1 MPESTLVVI
10 DFETYWDSK
19 TYTLSKMGPIEYVR
33 NEKFTPQLC
42 AFTLS
47 NGSCCVDCSVVE
59 HERLRTTFENLDTH
73 DVAWC
78 GHNMHGFDSLI
89 LSEFFDFHPQKIYD
103 TIAMMRWTGLSRVC
117 RESHAAL
124 TEFLGNGN
132 KAAGTVVSDHKQ
144 WPDDF
149 TPEERAFFIQYCK
162 DDAGQCYQNAQD
174 MLPYMTPD
182 ALRFMSITAR
192 MATEPSFVLDEDLL
206 LEYLSDLDNAAD
218 KARQELMSMFSFKT
232 NADMLAALRSADKF
246 ASMLRSLGI
255 EPPLKESAAKTKTK
269 REKLQLAANAGVPG
283 AAEELENMQPVM
295 TYAFSKTDVDFVLM
309 QDHPDPRVALLVR
322 TRLQL
327 NSSIDRS
334 RAETLLKFA
343 RMHKPLPIMLGAWLA
358 HTGRYSAG
366 ASADA
371 GTKTDKLQFQNLS
384 KRDPSKRKLRQA
396 IKVPKGKVVVACDSS
411 QIEARGLAFVSNE
424 VGLLTQFREGR
435 DPYSELAETIFG
447 VPWQDIKAGAK
458 AGDKTMKRY
467 RTVGKTAIL
476 SCLAGKVEVLTD
488 TGWKRIDTVSIND
501 KVWDGESWVNHEGLI
516 CNGWRN
522 TINVAGVEMTPD
534 HLLFDGFSWK
544 MASDLIKDP
553 LSMKSATAWA
563 HASYETVPTTQQPA
577 MCGTLQNVPSVVSS
591 IGISLLHWYSKLR
604 QIVASI
610 AVNAYQKK
618 LHDSSCA
625 SMKTLLLGQSLAN
638 LQSWAMSAKS
648 TLQTKVLGGAI
659 IIPWYNAPVVRNL
672 TGYYKP
678 TCVWDVLHVARNA
691 HVKKHVRRK
700 KKTIGTMLQLSP
712 ILIRD
717 GGCYTASM
725 LAFSDARRSAPQ
737 VVPGG
742 NITVA
747 EESEWSS
754 RTACLSLSILSH
766 CRDMMTR
773 LWNWTASIAT
783 ETTHRVIFALYP
795 VKKTCI
801 TEEALH
807 LCNHALTTSNGTS
820 LLSNGVSTPCNTN
833 YQKVYDL
840 KNCGPNN
847 RFLIRQ
853 GTTMLMAH
861 NCGYSVGH
869 TKYSNTLLRQ
879 GIHLHEDLDRHHE
892 LARYAHGIYRAA
904 HPNIVAFW
912 KTAENVLEAML
923 RGESGTFGG
932 PNNDIYTFGIMP
944 VGPRTDLCV
953 PSVRFP
959 SGYILRYPGLRAERN
974 DWGKWQFLY
983 DTYKGASKIPTH
995 IYGGSFTNN
1004 LVQGLSFVDVIMY
1017 QGCRMD
1023 EAGIKLACN
1032 IHDAWASVMPEEQG
1046 DYVKQQ
1052 MLHYMSMVPP
1062 ALNGLPVACEAKI
1075 GTTFEIV

>member
-149 TPEERAFFIQYCK
+149 TPEERMFFIQYCK
-162 DDAGQCYQNAQD
+162 DDAGQCYQNAQA

-206 LEYLSDLDNAAD
+206 LEYLSDLDAAAD
-218 KARQELMSMFSFKT
+218 KARQELMTMFSFQT

-246 ASMLRSLGI
+246 AGMLRSLGV

-269 REKLQLAANAGVPG
+269 REKLQLAADAGRPG

-309 QDHPDPRVALLVR
+309 QDHPDPRVAMLVR

-396 IKVPKGKVVVACDSS
+396 IKVPEGHVVVACDSS
-411 QIEARGLAFVSNE
+411 QIEARGLAFVANE

-458 AGDKTMKRY
+458 AGDKKMKMY
-467 RTVGKTAIL
+467 RNTGKTGIL
-476 SCLAGKVEVLTD
+476 SCFAGDTEVLTD
-488 TGWKRIDTVSIND
+488 TGWKPIVMVSEND
-501 KVWDGESWVNHEGLI
+501 KLWDGESWVRHNGLI
-516 CNGWRN
+516 CNGKKN
-522 TINVAGVEMTPD
+522 TIELAGVRVTPD
-534 HLLFDGFSWK
+534 HLIFDGFSWK
-544 MASDLIKDP
+544 TVAALQNEP
-553 LSMKSATAWA
+553 RYLKSA
-563 HASYETVPTTQQPA
+563 
-577 MCGTLQNVPSVVSS
+577 MFL
-591 IGISLLHWYSKLR
+591 
-604 QIVASI
+604 
-610 AVNAYQKK
+610 AVE
-618 LHDSSCA
+618 
-625 SMKTLLLGQSLAN
+625 QSLIALWNNESVSGVSCTNVNVAN
-638 LQSWAMSAKS
+638 AEH
-648 TLQTKVLGGAI
+648 
-659 IIPWYNAPVVRNL
+659 Y
-672 TGYYKP
+672 
-678 TCVWDVLHVARNA
+678 
-691 HVKKHVRRK
+691 
-700 KKTIGTMLQLSP
+700 IGTMDTLFPEENVQPLARIAAYVTEQICGALHENTLTLKSDSDSGISQSSVVNEDCSLAEQTRTVESICHLFNVTVVQNLSGHCKQ
-712 ILIRD
+712 ILEQAGLHD
-717 GGCYTASM
+717 VTCV
-725 LAFSDARRSAPQ
+725 RR
-737 VVPGG
+737 
-742 NITVA
+742 N
-747 EESEWSS
+747 S
-754 RTACLSLSILSH
+754 RTLQDMDQIMSAAQSLFLTPDCESVTSNESICADNGVKILRTPLTRAMEEEVLSFVSRMLGISYYTYPRLKAGMTLLSSSTVSTT
-766 CRDMMTR
+766 M
-773 LWNWTASIAT
+773 
-783 ETTHRVIFALYP
+783 ETT
-795 VKKTCI
+795 K
-801 TEEALH
+801 EETYAWLH
-807 LCNHALTTSNGTS
+807 G
-820 LLSNGVSTPCNTN
+820 LSNAVTDVLFHLYKQKTTN
-833 YQKVYDL
+833 SEKNCSNSELQMEEVYDIR
-840 KNCGPNN
+840 NAGPNH
-847 RFLIRQ
+847 RFVVRSKVGWLWC
-853 GTTMLMAH
+853 H
-861 NCGYSVGH
+861 NCGYGVGH

-974 DWGKWQFLY
+974 DRGKWQFLY

-995 IYGGSFTNN
+995 IYGGAFTNN

-1032 IHDAWASVMPEEQG
+1032 IHDAWASVVPEEQG
-1046 DYVKQQ
+1046 EYVKQQ
-1052 MLHYMSMVPP
+1052 MLHYMSIVPP
-1062 ALNGLPVACEAKI
+1062 ALNGLPVACEAEI

>member
-206 LEYLSDLDNAAD
+206 LEYLSDLDAAAD
-218 KARQELMSMFSFKT
+218 KARQELMAMFSFQT

-246 ASMLRSLGI
+246 ADMLRSLGV

-269 REKLQLAANAGVPG
+269 REKLQLAADAGRPG

-411 QIEARGLAFVSNE
+411 QIEARGLAFVANE

-458 AGDKTMKRY
+458 SGDKKMKMY
-467 RTVGKTAIL
+467 RNTGKTCVL
-476 SCLAGKVEVLTD
+476 SC
-488 TGWKRIDTVSIND
+488 
-501 KVWDGESWVNHEGLI
+501 
-516 CNGWRN
+516 
-522 TINVAGVEMTPD
+522 
-534 HLLFDGFSWK
+534 
-544 MASDLIKDP
+544 
-553 LSMKSATAWA
+553 
-563 HASYETVPTTQQPA
+563 
-577 MCGTLQNVPSVVSS
+577 
-591 IGISLLHWYSKLR
+591 
-604 QIVASI
+604 
-610 AVNAYQKK
+610 
-618 LHDSSCA
+618 
-625 SMKTLLLGQSLAN
+625 
-638 LQSWAMSAKS
+638 
-648 TLQTKVLGGAI
+648 
-659 IIPWYNAPVVRNL
+659 
-672 TGYYKP
+672 GY
-678 TCVWDVLHVARNA
+678 
-691 HVKKHVRRK
+691 
-700 KKTIGTMLQLSP
+700 G
-712 ILIRD
+712 
-717 GGCYTASM
+717 
-725 LAFSDARRSAPQ
+725 
-737 VVPGG
+737 
-742 NITVA
+742 
-747 EESEWSS
+747 
-754 RTACLSLSILSH
+754 
-766 CRDMMTR
+766 
-773 LWNWTASIAT
+773 
-783 ETTHRVIFALYP
+783 
-795 VKKTCI
+795 
-801 TEEALH
+801 
-807 LCNHALTTSNGTS
+807 
-820 LLSNGVSTPCNTN
+820 
-833 YQKVYDL
+833 
-840 KNCGPNN
+840 
-847 RFLIRQ
+847 
-853 GTTMLMAH
+853 
-861 NCGYSVGH
+861 VGH
-869 TKYSNTLLRQ
+869 HKYSNTLLRQ

-974 DWGKWQFLY
+974 DRGKWQFVY

-995 IYGGSFTNN
+995 IYGGAFTNN

-1032 IHDAWASVMPEEQG
+1032 IHDAWASVVPEEQG
-1046 DYVKQQ
+1046 EYVKQQ
-1052 MLHYMSMVPP
+1052 MLHYMSIVPL
-1062 ALNGLPVACEAKI
+1062 ALNGLPVACEAEI

>member
-33 NEKFTPQLC
+33 NENFVPQLC

-59 HERLRTTFENLDTH
+59 HERLQTTFENLDTH

-89 LSEFFDFHPQKIYD
+89 LSEFFDFHPRKIWD

-124 TEFLGNGN
+124 TEFLGNGH

-149 TPEERAFFIQYCK
+149 TPEERMFFIQYCK
-162 DDAGQCYQNAQD
+162 DDAGQCYQNAQA

-206 LEYLSDLDNAAD
+206 LEYLSDLDAAAD
-218 KARQELMSMFSFKT
+218 KARQELMAMFSFAS

-246 ASMLRSLGI
+246 ADMLRSLGV

-269 REKLQLAANAGVPG
+269 REKLRLAADAGIPG
-283 AAEELENMQPVM
+283 ATEELENMQPVM

-309 QDHPDPRVALLVR
+309 QDHPDQRVALLVR

-396 IKVPKGKVVVACDSS
+396 IKVPEGQVVVACDSA
-411 QIEARGLAFVSNE
+411 QIEARGLAFVANE

-458 AGDKTMKRY
+458 AGDKKMKMY
-467 RTVGKTAIL
+467 RNTGKTGIL
-476 SCLAGKVEVLTD
+476 SC
-488 TGWKRIDTVSIND
+488 
-501 KVWDGESWVNHEGLI
+501 
-516 CNGWRN
+516 
-522 TINVAGVEMTPD
+522 
-534 HLLFDGFSWK
+534 
-544 MASDLIKDP
+544 
-553 LSMKSATAWA
+553 
-563 HASYETVPTTQQPA
+563 
-577 MCGTLQNVPSVVSS
+577 
-591 IGISLLHWYSKLR
+591 
-604 QIVASI
+604 
-610 AVNAYQKK
+610 
-618 LHDSSCA
+618 
-625 SMKTLLLGQSLAN
+625 
-638 LQSWAMSAKS
+638 
-648 TLQTKVLGGAI
+648 
-659 IIPWYNAPVVRNL
+659 
-672 TGYYKP
+672 GY
-678 TCVWDVLHVARNA
+678 
-691 HVKKHVRRK
+691 
-700 KKTIGTMLQLSP
+700 G
-712 ILIRD
+712 
-717 GGCYTASM
+717 
-725 LAFSDARRSAPQ
+725 
-737 VVPGG
+737 
-742 NITVA
+742 
-747 EESEWSS
+747 
-754 RTACLSLSILSH
+754 
-766 CRDMMTR
+766 
-773 LWNWTASIAT
+773 
-783 ETTHRVIFALYP
+783 
-795 VKKTCI
+795 
-801 TEEALH
+801 
-807 LCNHALTTSNGTS
+807 
-820 LLSNGVSTPCNTN
+820 
-833 YQKVYDL
+833 
-840 KNCGPNN
+840 
-847 RFLIRQ
+847 
-853 GTTMLMAH
+853 
-861 NCGYSVGH
+861 VGH
-869 TKYSNTLLRQ
+869 YKYSNTLLRQ

-923 RGESGTFGG
+923 LGKSGTFGG

-974 DWGKWQFLY
+974 DRGRWQFVY

-995 IYGGSFTNN
+995 IYGGAFTNN

-1032 IHDAWASVMPEEQG
+1032 IHDAWASVVPEEQG
-1046 DYVKQQ
+1046 EHVKQQ

-1062 ALNGLPVACEAKI
+1062 ALNGLPVACEAEI

>member
-59 HERLRTTFENLDTH
+59 HERLRTTFENLDMH

-162 DDAGQCYQNAQD
+162 DDAAQCYQNAQA

-206 LEYLSDLDNAAD
+206 LEYLSDLDAAAD
-218 KARQELMSMFSFKT
+218 KARQELMAMFSFQT

-246 ASMLRSLGI
+246 ADMLRSLGV

-269 REKLQLAANAGVPG
+269 REKLQLAADAGRPG

-396 IKVPKGKVVVACDSS
+396 IKVPKGKVVVACDSA
-411 QIEARGLAFVSNE
+411 QIEARGLAFVANE

-458 AGDKTMKRY
+458 AGDKKMKMY
-467 RTVGKTAIL
+467 
-476 SCLAGKVEVLTD
+476 
-488 TGWKRIDTVSIND
+488 
-501 KVWDGESWVNHEGLI
+501 
-516 CNGWRN
+516 RN
-522 TINVAGVEMTPD
+522 TGKSCV
-534 HLLFDGFSWK
+534 
-544 MASDLIKDP
+544 
-553 LSMKSATAWA
+553 LS
-563 HASYETVPTTQQPA
+563 
-577 MCGTLQNVPSVVSS
+577 
-591 IGISLLHWYSKLR
+591 
-604 QIVASI
+604 
-610 AVNAYQKK
+610 
-618 LHDSSCA
+618 
-625 SMKTLLLGQSLAN
+625 
-638 LQSWAMSAKS
+638 
-648 TLQTKVLGGAI
+648 
-659 IIPWYNAPVVRNL
+659 
-672 TGYYKP
+672 
-678 TCVWDVLHVARNA
+678 
-691 HVKKHVRRK
+691 
-700 KKTIGTMLQLSP
+700 
-712 ILIRD
+712 
-717 GGCYTASM
+717 
-725 LAFSDARRSAPQ
+725 
-737 VVPGG
+737 
-742 NITVA
+742 
-747 EESEWSS
+747 
-754 RTACLSLSILSH
+754 
-766 CRDMMTR
+766 
-773 LWNWTASIAT
+773 
-783 ETTHRVIFALYP
+783 
-795 VKKTCI
+795 
-801 TEEALH
+801 
-807 LCNHALTTSNGTS
+807 
-820 LLSNGVSTPCNTN
+820 
-833 YQKVYDL
+833 
-840 KNCGPNN
+840 
-847 RFLIRQ
+847 
-853 GTTMLMAH
+853 
-861 NCGYSVGH
+861 CGYSVGH
-869 TKYSNTLLRQ
+869 HKYSNTLLRQ

-974 DWGKWQFLY
+974 DRGKWQFVY

-995 IYGGSFTNN
+995 IYGGAFTNN

-1032 IHDAWASVMPEEQG
+1032 IHDAWASVVPEEQG
-1046 DYVKQQ
+1046 EYVKQQ
-1052 MLHYMSMVPP
+1052 MLHYMSIVPP
-1062 ALNGLPVACEAKI
+1062 ALNGLPVACEAEI

>member
-33 NEKFTPQLC
+33 NENFAPQLC
-42 AFTLS
+42 AFAMS
-47 NGSCCVDCSVVE
+47 NGACCVDCFAVE
-59 HERLRTTFENLDTH
+59 HERLRTTFENLDMH

-89 LSEFFDFHPQKIYD
+89 LSEFFDFHPRKIWD

-124 TEFLGNGN
+124 TEFLGNGH

-149 TPEERAFFIQYCK
+149 TPEERMFFIQYCK
-162 DDAGQCYQNAQD
+162 DDAGQCYQNAQA

-206 LEYLSDLDNAAD
+206 LEYLSDLDAAAD
-218 KARQELMSMFSFKT
+218 KARQELMAMFSFQT

-246 ASMLRSLGI
+246 AGMLRSLGV

-269 REKLQLAANAGVPG
+269 REKLQLAADAGVPG

-447 VPWQDIKAGAK
+447 IPWQDIKAGAK
-458 AGDKTMKRY
+458 AGDKKMEMY
-467 RTVGKTAIL
+467 RNTGKTGIL
-476 SCLAGKVEVLTD
+476 SCGY
-488 TGWKRIDTVSIND
+488 
-501 KVWDGESWVNHEGLI
+501 
-516 CNGWRN
+516 
-522 TINVAGVEMTPD
+522 GV
-534 HLLFDGFSWK
+534 GS
-544 MASDLIKDP
+544 
-553 LSMKSATAWA
+553 
-563 HASYETVPTTQQPA
+563 
-577 MCGTLQNVPSVVSS
+577 
-591 IGISLLHWYSKLR
+591 
-604 QIVASI
+604 
-610 AVNAYQKK
+610 
-618 LHDSSCA
+618 
-625 SMKTLLLGQSLAN
+625 
-638 LQSWAMSAKS
+638 
-648 TLQTKVLGGAI
+648 
-659 IIPWYNAPVVRNL
+659 
-672 TGYYKP
+672 
-678 TCVWDVLHVARNA
+678 
-691 HVKKHVRRK
+691 
-700 KKTIGTMLQLSP
+700 
-712 ILIRD
+712 
-717 GGCYTASM
+717 
-725 LAFSDARRSAPQ
+725 
-737 VVPGG
+737 
-742 NITVA
+742 
-747 EESEWSS
+747 
-754 RTACLSLSILSH
+754 
-766 CRDMMTR
+766 
-773 LWNWTASIAT
+773 
-783 ETTHRVIFALYP
+783 
-795 VKKTCI
+795 
-801 TEEALH
+801 
-807 LCNHALTTSNGTS
+807 
-820 LLSNGVSTPCNTN
+820 
-833 YQKVYDL
+833 
-840 KNCGPNN
+840 
-847 RFLIRQ
+847 
-853 GTTMLMAH
+853 
-861 NCGYSVGH
+861 

-974 DWGKWQFLY
+974 DRGKWQFLY

-995 IYGGSFTNN
+995 IYGGAFTNN

-1032 IHDAWASVMPEEQG
+1032 IHDAWASVVPEEQG
-1046 DYVKQQ
+1046 EYVKQQ

-1062 ALNGLPVACEAKI
+1062 ALIGLPVACEAKI

>member
-206 LEYLSDLDNAAD
+206 LEYLSDLDAAAD
-218 KARQELMSMFSFKT
+218 KARQELMAMFSFQT

-246 ASMLRSLGI
+246 ADMLRSLGV

-269 REKLQLAANAGVPG
+269 REKLQLAADAGRPG

-411 QIEARGLAFVSNE
+411 QIEARGLAFVANE

-458 AGDKTMKRY
+458 SGDKKMKMY
-467 RTVGKTAIL
+467 RNTGKTCVL
-476 SCLAGKVEVLTD
+476 SC
-488 TGWKRIDTVSIND
+488 
-501 KVWDGESWVNHEGLI
+501 
-516 CNGWRN
+516 
-522 TINVAGVEMTPD
+522 
-534 HLLFDGFSWK
+534 
-544 MASDLIKDP
+544 
-553 LSMKSATAWA
+553 
-563 HASYETVPTTQQPA
+563 
-577 MCGTLQNVPSVVSS
+577 
-591 IGISLLHWYSKLR
+591 
-604 QIVASI
+604 
-610 AVNAYQKK
+610 
-618 LHDSSCA
+618 
-625 SMKTLLLGQSLAN
+625 
-638 LQSWAMSAKS
+638 
-648 TLQTKVLGGAI
+648 
-659 IIPWYNAPVVRNL
+659 
-672 TGYYKP
+672 GY
-678 TCVWDVLHVARNA
+678 
-691 HVKKHVRRK
+691 
-700 KKTIGTMLQLSP
+700 G
-712 ILIRD
+712 
-717 GGCYTASM
+717 
-725 LAFSDARRSAPQ
+725 
-737 VVPGG
+737 
-742 NITVA
+742 
-747 EESEWSS
+747 
-754 RTACLSLSILSH
+754 
-766 CRDMMTR
+766 
-773 LWNWTASIAT
+773 
-783 ETTHRVIFALYP
+783 
-795 VKKTCI
+795 
-801 TEEALH
+801 
-807 LCNHALTTSNGTS
+807 
-820 LLSNGVSTPCNTN
+820 
-833 YQKVYDL
+833 
-840 KNCGPNN
+840 
-847 RFLIRQ
+847 
-853 GTTMLMAH
+853 
-861 NCGYSVGH
+861 VGH
-869 TKYSNTLLRQ
+869 HKYSNTLLRQ

-974 DWGKWQFLY
+974 DRGKWQFVY

-995 IYGGSFTNN
+995 IYGGAFTNN

-1032 IHDAWASVMPEEQG
+1032 IHDAWASVVPEEQG
-1046 DYVKQQ
+1046 EYVKQQ
-1052 MLHYMSMVPP
+1052 MLHYMSIVPP
-1062 ALNGLPVACEAKI
+1062 ALNGLPVACEAEI

>member
-33 NEKFTPQLC
+33 NENFAPQLC
-42 AFTLS
+42 AFAMS
-47 NGSCCVDCSVVE
+47 NGPCCVDCSVVE

-89 LSEFFDFHPQKIYD
+89 LSEFFDFHPRKIWD

-124 TEFLGNGN
+124 TEFLGNGH

-162 DDAGQCYQNAQD
+162 DDAGQCYQNAQA

-218 KARQELMSMFSFKT
+218 KARQELMSMFSFQT

-246 ASMLRSLGI
+246 AVMLRSLGV

-269 REKLQLAANAGVPG
+269 REKLQLAADAGRPG

-396 IKVPKGKVVVACDSS
+396 IKVPEGHVVVACDSS
-411 QIEARGLAFVSNE
+411 QIEARGLAFVANE

-458 AGDKTMKRY
+458 AGDKRLKNY
-467 RTVGKTAIL
+467 RNVGKTGIL
-476 SCLAGKVEVLTD
+476 SCFAGDTEVLTD
-488 TGWKRIDTVSIND
+488 TGWKPIVMVSETD
-501 KVWDGESWVNHEGLI
+501 KLWDGESWVRHNGLI
-516 CNGWRN
+516 CNGKKN
-522 TINVAGVEMTPD
+522 TIELAGVRVTPD
-534 HLLFDGFSWK
+534 HLIFDGFSWK
-544 MASDLIKDP
+544 TVAALQNEP
-553 LSMKSATAWA
+553 RYLKSA
-563 HASYETVPTTQQPA
+563 
-577 MCGTLQNVPSVVSS
+577 MFL
-591 IGISLLHWYSKLR
+591 
-604 QIVASI
+604 
-610 AVNAYQKK
+610 AVE
-618 LHDSSCA
+618 
-625 SMKTLLLGQSLAN
+625 QSLIALWNNESVSGVSCTNVNVAN
-638 LQSWAMSAKS
+638 AEH
-648 TLQTKVLGGAI
+648 
-659 IIPWYNAPVVRNL
+659 Y
-672 TGYYKP
+672 
-678 TCVWDVLHVARNA
+678 
-691 HVKKHVRRK
+691 
-700 KKTIGTMLQLSP
+700 IGTMDTLFPEENVQPLARIAAYVTEQICGALHENTLTLKSDSDSGISQLSVVNEDCSLAEQTRTVESICHLFNATVVQNLSGHCKQ
-712 ILIRD
+712 ILEQA
-717 GGCYTASM
+717 GLHVVTCV
-725 LAFSDARRSAPQ
+725 RR
-737 VVPGG
+737 
-742 NITVA
+742 N
-747 EESEWSS
+747 S
-754 RTACLSLSILSH
+754 RTLQDMDQTMSAAQSLFLTPDCESVTSNESMYADNGVKILRTPLTRAMEEEVLSFVSRMLGISYYTYPRLKAGMTLLSSSTVSTT
-766 CRDMMTR
+766 M
-773 LWNWTASIAT
+773 
-783 ETTHRVIFALYP
+783 ETT
-795 VKKTCI
+795 K
-801 TEEALH
+801 EETYAWLH
-807 LCNHALTTSNGTS
+807 G
-820 LLSNGVSTPCNTN
+820 LSNAVTDVLFHLYKQKTTN
-833 YQKVYDL
+833 SEKNCSNSELQMEEVYDIR
-840 KNCGPNN
+840 NAGPNH
-847 RFLIRQ
+847 RFVVRSKVGWLWC
-853 GTTMLMAH
+853 H
-861 NCGYSVGH
+861 NCGYGVGH

-879 GIHLHEDLDRHHE
+879 GIRLHEDLDRHHE

-974 DWGKWQFLY
+974 DRGKWQFVY

-995 IYGGSFTNN
+995 IYGGAFTNN

-1032 IHDAWASVMPEEQG
+1032 IHDAWASVVPEEQG
-1046 DYVKQQ
+1046 EYVKQQ

-1062 ALNGLPVACEAKI
+1062 ALNGLPVACEAEI

>member
-162 DDAGQCYQNAQD
+162 DDAGQCYQNAQA
-174 MLPYMTPD
+174 MLSYMTPD

-246 ASMLRSLGI
+246 ADMLRSLGI

-269 REKLQLAANAGVPG
+269 REKLQLAADAGVPG

-411 QIEARGLAFVSNE
+411 QIEARGLAFVANE

-458 AGDKTMKRY
+458 SGDKQMKMY
-467 RTVGKTAIL
+467 RNTGKTGIL
-476 SCLAGKVEVLTD
+476 SC
-488 TGWKRIDTVSIND
+488 
-501 KVWDGESWVNHEGLI
+501 
-516 CNGWRN
+516 
-522 TINVAGVEMTPD
+522 
-534 HLLFDGFSWK
+534 
-544 MASDLIKDP
+544 
-553 LSMKSATAWA
+553 
-563 HASYETVPTTQQPA
+563 
-577 MCGTLQNVPSVVSS
+577 
-591 IGISLLHWYSKLR
+591 
-604 QIVASI
+604 
-610 AVNAYQKK
+610 
-618 LHDSSCA
+618 
-625 SMKTLLLGQSLAN
+625 
-638 LQSWAMSAKS
+638 
-648 TLQTKVLGGAI
+648 
-659 IIPWYNAPVVRNL
+659 
-672 TGYYKP
+672 GY
-678 TCVWDVLHVARNA
+678 
-691 HVKKHVRRK
+691 
-700 KKTIGTMLQLSP
+700 G
-712 ILIRD
+712 
-717 GGCYTASM
+717 
-725 LAFSDARRSAPQ
+725 
-737 VVPGG
+737 
-742 NITVA
+742 
-747 EESEWSS
+747 
-754 RTACLSLSILSH
+754 
-766 CRDMMTR
+766 
-773 LWNWTASIAT
+773 
-783 ETTHRVIFALYP
+783 
-795 VKKTCI
+795 
-801 TEEALH
+801 
-807 LCNHALTTSNGTS
+807 
-820 LLSNGVSTPCNTN
+820 
-833 YQKVYDL
+833 
-840 KNCGPNN
+840 
-847 RFLIRQ
+847 
-853 GTTMLMAH
+853 
-861 NCGYSVGH
+861 VGH
-869 TKYSNTLLRQ
+869 HKYSNTLLRQ

-974 DWGKWQFLY
+974 DRGKWQFLY

-995 IYGGSFTNN
+995 IYGGAFTNN

-1032 IHDAWASVMPEEQG
+1032 IHDAWASVVPEEQG
-1046 DYVKQQ
+1046 EYVKQQ

-1062 ALNGLPVACEAKI
+1062 ALNGLPVACEAEI

>member
-59 HERLRTTFENLDTH
+59 HERMRTTFENLDTH

-162 DDAGQCYQNAQD
+162 DDAGQCYQNAQA

-206 LEYLSDLDNAAD
+206 LEYLSDLDAAAD
-218 KARQELMSMFSFKT
+218 KARQELMAMFSFQT

-246 ASMLRSLGI
+246 ADMLRSLGV

-269 REKLQLAANAGVPG
+269 REKLQLAADAGRPG

-411 QIEARGLAFVSNE
+411 QIEARGLAFVANE

-458 AGDKTMKRY
+458 AGDKQMKMY
-467 RTVGKTAIL
+467 RNTGKTGIL
-476 SCLAGKVEVLTD
+476 SC
-488 TGWKRIDTVSIND
+488 
-501 KVWDGESWVNHEGLI
+501 
-516 CNGWRN
+516 
-522 TINVAGVEMTPD
+522 
-534 HLLFDGFSWK
+534 
-544 MASDLIKDP
+544 
-553 LSMKSATAWA
+553 
-563 HASYETVPTTQQPA
+563 
-577 MCGTLQNVPSVVSS
+577 
-591 IGISLLHWYSKLR
+591 
-604 QIVASI
+604 
-610 AVNAYQKK
+610 
-618 LHDSSCA
+618 
-625 SMKTLLLGQSLAN
+625 
-638 LQSWAMSAKS
+638 
-648 TLQTKVLGGAI
+648 
-659 IIPWYNAPVVRNL
+659 
-672 TGYYKP
+672 GY
-678 TCVWDVLHVARNA
+678 
-691 HVKKHVRRK
+691 
-700 KKTIGTMLQLSP
+700 G
-712 ILIRD
+712 
-717 GGCYTASM
+717 
-725 LAFSDARRSAPQ
+725 
-737 VVPGG
+737 
-742 NITVA
+742 
-747 EESEWSS
+747 
-754 RTACLSLSILSH
+754 
-766 CRDMMTR
+766 
-773 LWNWTASIAT
+773 
-783 ETTHRVIFALYP
+783 
-795 VKKTCI
+795 
-801 TEEALH
+801 
-807 LCNHALTTSNGTS
+807 
-820 LLSNGVSTPCNTN
+820 
-833 YQKVYDL
+833 
-840 KNCGPNN
+840 
-847 RFLIRQ
+847 
-853 GTTMLMAH
+853 
-861 NCGYSVGH
+861 VGH
-869 TKYSNTLLRQ
+869 HKYSNTLLRQ

-974 DWGKWQFLY
+974 DRGKWQFVY

-995 IYGGSFTNN
+995 IYGGAFTNN

-1032 IHDAWASVMPEEQG
+1032 IHDAWASVVPEEQG
-1046 DYVKQQ
+1046 EYVKQQ
-1052 MLHYMSMVPP
+1052 MLHYMSIVPP
-1062 ALNGLPVACEAKI
+1062 ALNGLPVACEAEI

>member
-162 DDAGQCYQNAQD
+162 DDAGQCYQNAQA

-206 LEYLSDLDNAAD
+206 LEYLSDLDAAAD
-218 KARQELMSMFSFKT
+218 KARQELMAMFSFQT

-246 ASMLRSLGI
+246 ADMLRSLGV

-269 REKLQLAANAGVPG
+269 REKLQLAADAGRPG

-458 AGDKTMKRY
+458 AGDKQMKMY
-467 RTVGKTAIL
+467 RNTGKTGIL
-476 SCLAGKVEVLTD
+476 SC
-488 TGWKRIDTVSIND
+488 
-501 KVWDGESWVNHEGLI
+501 
-516 CNGWRN
+516 
-522 TINVAGVEMTPD
+522 
-534 HLLFDGFSWK
+534 
-544 MASDLIKDP
+544 
-553 LSMKSATAWA
+553 
-563 HASYETVPTTQQPA
+563 
-577 MCGTLQNVPSVVSS
+577 
-591 IGISLLHWYSKLR
+591 
-604 QIVASI
+604 
-610 AVNAYQKK
+610 
-618 LHDSSCA
+618 
-625 SMKTLLLGQSLAN
+625 
-638 LQSWAMSAKS
+638 
-648 TLQTKVLGGAI
+648 
-659 IIPWYNAPVVRNL
+659 
-672 TGYYKP
+672 GY
-678 TCVWDVLHVARNA
+678 
-691 HVKKHVRRK
+691 
-700 KKTIGTMLQLSP
+700 G
-712 ILIRD
+712 
-717 GGCYTASM
+717 
-725 LAFSDARRSAPQ
+725 
-737 VVPGG
+737 
-742 NITVA
+742 
-747 EESEWSS
+747 
-754 RTACLSLSILSH
+754 
-766 CRDMMTR
+766 
-773 LWNWTASIAT
+773 
-783 ETTHRVIFALYP
+783 
-795 VKKTCI
+795 
-801 TEEALH
+801 
-807 LCNHALTTSNGTS
+807 
-820 LLSNGVSTPCNTN
+820 
-833 YQKVYDL
+833 
-840 KNCGPNN
+840 
-847 RFLIRQ
+847 
-853 GTTMLMAH
+853 
-861 NCGYSVGH
+861 VGH
-869 TKYSNTLLRQ
+869 HKYSNTLLRQ

-974 DWGKWQFLY
+974 DRGKWQFLY

-995 IYGGSFTNN
+995 IYGGAFTNN

-1032 IHDAWASVMPEEQG
+1032 IHDAWASVVPEEQG
-1046 DYVKQQ
+1046 EYVKQQ
-1052 MLHYMSMVPP
+1052 MLHYMSIVPP
-1062 ALNGLPVACEAKI
+1062 ALNGLPVACEAEI

>member
-33 NEKFTPQLC
+33 NENFAPQLC
-42 AFTLS
+42 AFAMS
-47 NGSCCVDCSVVE
+47 NGACCVDCFAVE

-89 LSEFFDFHPQKIYD
+89 LSEFFDFHPRKIWD

-124 TEFLGNGN
+124 TEFLGNGH

-149 TPEERAFFIQYCK
+149 TPEERMFFIQYCK
-162 DDAGQCYQNAQD
+162 DDAGQCYQNAQA

-206 LEYLSDLDNAAD
+206 LEYLSDLDAAAD
-218 KARQELMSMFSFKT
+218 KARQELMAMFSFQT

-246 ASMLRSLGI
+246 AVMLRSLGV

-269 REKLQLAANAGVPG
+269 REKLQLAANAGRPG

-396 IKVPKGKVVVACDSS
+396 IKVPEGHVVVACDSS
-411 QIEARGLAFVSNE
+411 QIEARGLAFVANE

-447 VPWQDIKAGAK
+447 IPWQDIKAGAK
-458 AGDKTMKRY
+458 AGDKKMEMY
-467 RTVGKTAIL
+467 RNTGKTGIL
-476 SCLAGKVEVLTD
+476 SCLAGTVEVLTD
-488 TGWKRIDTVSIND
+488 TGWKPIVMVSETD
-501 KVWDGESWVNHEGLI
+501 KLWDGESWVRHNGLI
-516 CNGWRN
+516 CNGKKN
-522 TINVAGVEMTPD
+522 TIELAGVRVTPD
-534 HLLFDGFSWK
+534 HLIFDGFSWK
-544 MASDLIKDP
+544 TVAALQNEP
-553 LSMKSATAWA
+553 RYLKSA
-563 HASYETVPTTQQPA
+563 
-577 MCGTLQNVPSVVSS
+577 MFL
-591 IGISLLHWYSKLR
+591 
-604 QIVASI
+604 
-610 AVNAYQKK
+610 AVE
-618 LHDSSCA
+618 
-625 SMKTLLLGQSLAN
+625 QSLIALWNNESVSGVSCTNVNVAN
-638 LQSWAMSAKS
+638 AEH
-648 TLQTKVLGGAI
+648 
-659 IIPWYNAPVVRNL
+659 Y
-672 TGYYKP
+672 
-678 TCVWDVLHVARNA
+678 
-691 HVKKHVRRK
+691 
-700 KKTIGTMLQLSP
+700 IGTMDTLFPEENVQPLARIAAYVTEQICGALHENTLTLKSDSDSGISQSSVVNEDCSLAEQTRTVESICHLFNATVVQNLSGHCKQ
-712 ILIRD
+712 ILEQA
-717 GGCYTASM
+717 GLHGVTCV
-725 LAFSDARRSAPQ
+725 RR
-737 VVPGG
+737 
-742 NITVA
+742 N
-747 EESEWSS
+747 S
-754 RTACLSLSILSH
+754 RTLQDMDQTMSAAQSLFLTPDCESVTSNESMYADNGVKILRTPLTRAMEEEVLSFVSRMLGISYYTYPRLKAGMTLLSSSTVSTT
-766 CRDMMTR
+766 M
-773 LWNWTASIAT
+773 
-783 ETTHRVIFALYP
+783 ETT
-795 VKKTCI
+795 K
-801 TEEALH
+801 EETYAWLH
-807 LCNHALTTSNGTS
+807 G
-820 LLSNGVSTPCNTN
+820 LSNAVTDVLFHLYKQKTTN
-833 YQKVYDL
+833 SEKNCSNSELQMEEVYDIR
-840 KNCGPNN
+840 NAGPNH
-847 RFLIRQ
+847 RFVVRSKVGWLWC
-853 GTTMLMAH
+853 H
-861 NCGYSVGH
+861 NCGYGVGH

-932 PNNDIYTFGIMP
+932 PNNNIYTFGIMP

-974 DWGKWQFLY
+974 DRGKWQFLY

-995 IYGGSFTNN
+995 IYGGAFTNN

-1032 IHDAWASVMPEEQG
+1032 IHDAWASVVPEEQG
-1046 DYVKQQ
+1046 EYVKQQ
-1052 MLHYMSMVPP
+1052 MLHYMSIVPP

>member
-1 MPESTLVVI
+1 MLESTLVVI

-33 NEKFTPQLC
+33 NENFAPQLC
-42 AFTLS
+42 AFAMS
-47 NGSCCVDCSVVE
+47 NGACCVDCSDVE
-59 HERLRTTFENLDTH
+59 HERLQTTFKNLDAH

-89 LSEFFDFHPQKIYD
+89 LSEFFDFHPRKIWD

-124 TEFLGNGN
+124 TEFLGNGH

-149 TPEERAFFIQYCK
+149 TPEERMFFIQYCK
-162 DDAGQCYQNAQD
+162 DDAEQCYRNAQA

-206 LEYLSDLDNAAD
+206 LEYLSDLDAAAD
-218 KARQELMSMFSFKT
+218 KARQELMSMFSFQT

-246 ASMLRSLGI
+246 AGMLRSLGI

-269 REKLQLAANAGVPG
+269 REKLQLAADAGRPG
-283 AAEELENMQPVM
+283 AVEELENMQPVM

-411 QIEARGLAFVSNE
+411 QIEARGLAFVANE

-447 VPWQDIKAGAK
+447 VPWQEIKAGAK
-458 AGDKTMKRY
+458 GGDKRLKNY
-467 RTVGKTAIL
+467 RNVGKTGIL
-476 SCLAGKVEVLTD
+476 SCFAGDTEVLTD
-488 TGWKRIDTVSIND
+488 TGWKPIVMVSETD
-501 KVWDGESWVNHEGLI
+501 KLWDGESWVRHNGLI
-516 CNGWRN
+516 CNGKKN
-522 TINVAGVEMTPD
+522 TIELAGVRVTPD
-534 HLLFDGFSWK
+534 HLIFDGFSWK
-544 MASDLIKDP
+544 TVAALQNEP
-553 LSMKSATAWA
+553 RYLKSA
-563 HASYETVPTTQQPA
+563 
-577 MCGTLQNVPSVVSS
+577 MFL
-591 IGISLLHWYSKLR
+591 
-604 QIVASI
+604 
-610 AVNAYQKK
+610 AVE
-618 LHDSSCA
+618 
-625 SMKTLLLGQSLAN
+625 QSLIALWNNESVSGVSCTNVNVAN
-638 LQSWAMSAKS
+638 AEH
-648 TLQTKVLGGAI
+648 
-659 IIPWYNAPVVRNL
+659 Y
-672 TGYYKP
+672 
-678 TCVWDVLHVARNA
+678 
-691 HVKKHVRRK
+691 
-700 KKTIGTMLQLSP
+700 IGTMDTLFPEENVQPLARIAAYVTEQICGALHENTLTLKSDSDSGISQSSVVNEDCSLAEQTRTVESICHLFNATVVQNLSGHCKQ
-712 ILIRD
+712 ILEQA
-717 GGCYTASM
+717 GLHGVTCV
-725 LAFSDARRSAPQ
+725 RR
-737 VVPGG
+737 
-742 NITVA
+742 N
-747 EESEWSS
+747 S
-754 RTACLSLSILSH
+754 RTLQDMDQTMSAAQSL
-766 CRDMMTR
+766 
-773 LWNWTASIAT
+773 
-783 ETTHRVIFALYP
+783 F
-795 VKKTCI
+795 
-801 TEEALH
+801 
-807 LCNHALTTSNGTS
+807 LTPDCESVTSNESMYADNGVKILRTPLTRAMEEEVLS
-820 LLSNGVSTPCNTN
+820 FVSRMLGISYYTYPRLKAGMTLLSSSTVSTTMETMKEETYAWLHGLSNAVTDVLFHLYKQKTTN
-833 YQKVYDL
+833 SEKNCSNSELQMEEVYDIR
-840 KNCGPNN
+840 NAGPNH
-847 RFLIRQ
+847 RFVVRSKVGWLWC
-853 GTTMLMAH
+853 H
-861 NCGYSVGH
+861 NCGYGVGH

-879 GIHLHEDLDRHHE
+879 GIRLHEDLDRHHE

-912 KTAENVLEAML
+912 KTADNVLEALL

-974 DWGKWQFLY
+974 DRGKWQFVY

-995 IYGGSFTNN
+995 IYGGAFTNN

-1032 IHDAWASVMPEEQG
+1032 IHDAWASVVPEEQG
-1046 DYVKQQ
+1046 EYVKQQ
-1052 MLHYMSMVPP
+1052 MLHYMSIVPP
-1062 ALNGLPVACEAKI
+1062 ALNGLPVACEAEI

>member
-1 MPESTLVVI
+1 MSESTLVVI

-59 HERLRTTFENLDTH
+59 HERMRTTFENLDTH

-162 DDAGQCYQNAQD
+162 DDAGQCYQNAQA

-206 LEYLSDLDNAAD
+206 LEYLSDLDAAAD
-218 KARQELMSMFSFKT
+218 KARQELMAMFSFQT

-246 ASMLRSLGI
+246 ADMLRSLGI

-269 REKLQLAANAGVPG
+269 REKLQLAADAGRPG

-396 IKVPKGKVVVACDSS
+396 IKVPEGHVVVACDSS
-411 QIEARGLAFVSNE
+411 QIEARGLAFVANE

-458 AGDKTMKRY
+458 SGDKKMKMY
-467 RTVGKTAIL
+467 RNTGKTGIL
-476 SCLAGKVEVLTD
+476 SCFAGDTEVLTD
-488 TGWKRIDTVSIND
+488 TGWKPIVMVSETD
-501 KVWDGESWVNHEGLI
+501 KLWDGESWVRHNGLI
-516 CNGWRN
+516 CNGKKN
-522 TINVAGVEMTPD
+522 TIELAGVRVTPD
-534 HLLFDGFSWK
+534 HLIFDGFSWK
-544 MASDLIKDP
+544 TVAALQNEP
-553 LSMKSATAWA
+553 RYLKSA
-563 HASYETVPTTQQPA
+563 
-577 MCGTLQNVPSVVSS
+577 MFL
-591 IGISLLHWYSKLR
+591 
-604 QIVASI
+604 
-610 AVNAYQKK
+610 AVE
-618 LHDSSCA
+618 
-625 SMKTLLLGQSLAN
+625 QSLIALWN
-638 LQSWAMSAKS
+638 NESVSGVS
-648 TLQTKVLGGAI
+648 CTNVNVT
-659 IIPWYNAPVVRNL
+659 NAEH
-672 TGYYKP
+672 Y
-678 TCVWDVLHVARNA
+678 
-691 HVKKHVRRK
+691 
-700 KKTIGTMLQLSP
+700 IGTMDTLFPEENVQPLARIAAYVTEQICGALHENTLTLKSDSDSGISQSSVVNEDCSLAEQTRTVESICHLFNATVVQNLSGHCKQILEQAGLHGVTCVRRNSRILQDMDQTMSAAQSLFLTPDCERVTSNESMYADNGVKILRTPLTRAMEEEVLSFVSRMLG
-712 ILIRD
+712 ISY
-717 GGCYTASM
+717 YTYPRLKAGMTLLS
-725 LAFSDARRSAPQ
+725 SS
-737 VVPGG
+737 
-742 NITVA
+742 TV
-747 EESEWSS
+747 S
-754 RTACLSLSILSH
+754 TT
-766 CRDMMTR
+766 M
-773 LWNWTASIAT
+773 
-783 ETTHRVIFALYP
+783 ETT
-795 VKKTCI
+795 K
-801 TEEALH
+801 EETYAWLH
-807 LCNHALTTSNGTS
+807 G
-820 LLSNGVSTPCNTN
+820 LSNAVTDVLFHLYEQKTTN
-833 YQKVYDL
+833 SEKNCSDSELQMEEVYDIR
-840 KNCGPNN
+840 NAGPNH
-847 RFLIRQ
+847 RFVVRSKVGWLWC
-853 GTTMLMAH
+853 H
-861 NCGYSVGH
+861 NCGYGVGH

-974 DWGKWQFLY
+974 DRGKWQFLY

-995 IYGGSFTNN
+995 IYGGAFTNN

-1032 IHDAWASVMPEEQG
+1032 IHDAWASVVPEEQG
-1046 DYVKQQ
+1046 EYVKQQ

-1062 ALNGLPVACEAKI
+1062 ALNGLPVACEAEI

>member
-1 MPESTLVVI
+1 MLESTLVVI

-33 NEKFTPQLC
+33 NENFAPQLC
-42 AFTLS
+42 AFAMS
-47 NGSCCVDCSVVE
+47 NGACCVDCSDVE
-59 HERLRTTFENLDTH
+59 HERLQTTFKNLDAH

-89 LSEFFDFHPQKIYD
+89 LSEFFDFHPRKIWD

-124 TEFLGNGN
+124 TEFLGNGH

-149 TPEERAFFIQYCK
+149 TPEERMFFIQYCK
-162 DDAGQCYQNAQD
+162 DDAGQCYRNAQA

-206 LEYLSDLDNAAD
+206 LEYLSDLDAAAD
-218 KARQELMSMFSFKT
+218 KARQELMSMFSFQT

-246 ASMLRSLGI
+246 AGMLRSLGI

-269 REKLQLAANAGVPG
+269 REKLQLAADAGRPG
-283 AAEELENMQPVM
+283 AVEELENMQPVM

-411 QIEARGLAFVSNE
+411 QIEARGLAFVANE

-447 VPWQDIKAGAK
+447 VPWQEIKAGAK
-458 AGDKTMKRY
+458 GGDKRLKNY
-467 RTVGKTAIL
+467 RNVGKTGIL
-476 SCLAGKVEVLTD
+476 SCFAGDTEVLTD
-488 TGWKRIDTVSIND
+488 TGWKPIVMVSETD
-501 KVWDGESWVNHEGLI
+501 KLWDGESWVRHNGLI
-516 CNGWRN
+516 CNGKKN
-522 TINVAGVEMTPD
+522 TIELAGVRVTPD
-534 HLLFDGFSWK
+534 HLIFDGFSWK
-544 MASDLIKDP
+544 TVAALQNEP
-553 LSMKSATAWA
+553 RYLKSA
-563 HASYETVPTTQQPA
+563 
-577 MCGTLQNVPSVVSS
+577 MFL
-591 IGISLLHWYSKLR
+591 
-604 QIVASI
+604 
-610 AVNAYQKK
+610 AVE
-618 LHDSSCA
+618 
-625 SMKTLLLGQSLAN
+625 QSLIALWNNESVSGVSCTNVNVAN
-638 LQSWAMSAKS
+638 AEH
-648 TLQTKVLGGAI
+648 
-659 IIPWYNAPVVRNL
+659 Y
-672 TGYYKP
+672 
-678 TCVWDVLHVARNA
+678 
-691 HVKKHVRRK
+691 
-700 KKTIGTMLQLSP
+700 IGTMDTLFPEENVQPLARIAAYVTEQICGALHENTLTLKSDSDSGISQSSVVNEDCSLAEQTRTVESICHLFNATVVQNLSGHCKQ
-712 ILIRD
+712 ILEQA
-717 GGCYTASM
+717 GLHGVTCV
-725 LAFSDARRSAPQ
+725 RR
-737 VVPGG
+737 
-742 NITVA
+742 N
-747 EESEWSS
+747 S
-754 RTACLSLSILSH
+754 RTLQDMDQTMSAAQSL
-766 CRDMMTR
+766 
-773 LWNWTASIAT
+773 
-783 ETTHRVIFALYP
+783 F
-795 VKKTCI
+795 
-801 TEEALH
+801 
-807 LCNHALTTSNGTS
+807 LTPDCESVTSNESMYADNGVKILRTPLTRAMEEEVLS
-820 LLSNGVSTPCNTN
+820 FVSRMLGISYYTYPRLKAGMTLLSSSTVSTTMETMKEETYAWLHGLSNAVTDVLFHLYKQKTTN
-833 YQKVYDL
+833 SEKNCSNSELQMEEVYDIR
-840 KNCGPNN
+840 NAGPNH
-847 RFLIRQ
+847 RFVVRSKVGWLWC
-853 GTTMLMAH
+853 H
-861 NCGYSVGH
+861 NCGYGVGH

-879 GIHLHEDLDRHHE
+879 GIRLHEDLDRHHE

-912 KTAENVLEAML
+912 KTADNVLEALL

-974 DWGKWQFLY
+974 DRGKWQFVY

-995 IYGGSFTNN
+995 IYGGAFTNN

-1032 IHDAWASVMPEEQG
+1032 IHDAWASVVPEEQG
-1046 DYVKQQ
+1046 EYVKQQ
-1052 MLHYMSMVPP
+1052 MLHYMSIVPP
-1062 ALNGLPVACEAKI
+1062 ALNGLPVACEAEI

>member
-1 MPESTLVVI
+1 MPESILVVI

-42 AFTLS
+42 AFALS

-59 HERLRTTFENLDTH
+59 HARLQTTFENLDTH

-89 LSEFFDFHPQKIYD
+89 LSEFFDFHPRQIWD

-117 RESHAAL
+117 RESHSAL
-124 TEFLGNGN
+124 TEFLGNGH

-149 TPEERAFFIQYCK
+149 TPEERMFFIQYCK
-162 DDAGQCYQNAQD
+162 DDAGQCYQNAMD

-206 LEYLSDLDNAAD
+206 LEYLSDLDAAAD
-218 KARQELMSMFSFKT
+218 KARQELMAMFSFQS

-246 ASMLRSLGI
+246 AGMLRSLGI

-269 REKLQLAANAGVPG
+269 REKLQLAADAGVPG

-309 QDHPDPRVALLVR
+309 QDHPDSRVAMLVR

-396 IKVPKGKVVVACDSS
+396 IKVPEGHVVVACDSS
-411 QIEARGLAFVSNE
+411 QIEARGLAFVANE

-447 VPWQDIKAGAK
+447 IPWQDIKAGAK
-458 AGDKTMKRY
+458 SGDKKMEMY
-467 RTVGKTAIL
+467 RNTGKTGIL
-476 SCLAGKVEVLTD
+476 SC
-488 TGWKRIDTVSIND
+488 
-501 KVWDGESWVNHEGLI
+501 
-516 CNGWRN
+516 
-522 TINVAGVEMTPD
+522 
-534 HLLFDGFSWK
+534 
-544 MASDLIKDP
+544 
-553 LSMKSATAWA
+553 
-563 HASYETVPTTQQPA
+563 
-577 MCGTLQNVPSVVSS
+577 
-591 IGISLLHWYSKLR
+591 
-604 QIVASI
+604 
-610 AVNAYQKK
+610 
-618 LHDSSCA
+618 
-625 SMKTLLLGQSLAN
+625 
-638 LQSWAMSAKS
+638 
-648 TLQTKVLGGAI
+648 
-659 IIPWYNAPVVRNL
+659 
-672 TGYYKP
+672 GY
-678 TCVWDVLHVARNA
+678 
-691 HVKKHVRRK
+691 
-700 KKTIGTMLQLSP
+700 G
-712 ILIRD
+712 
-717 GGCYTASM
+717 
-725 LAFSDARRSAPQ
+725 
-737 VVPGG
+737 
-742 NITVA
+742 
-747 EESEWSS
+747 
-754 RTACLSLSILSH
+754 
-766 CRDMMTR
+766 
-773 LWNWTASIAT
+773 
-783 ETTHRVIFALYP
+783 
-795 VKKTCI
+795 
-801 TEEALH
+801 
-807 LCNHALTTSNGTS
+807 
-820 LLSNGVSTPCNTN
+820 
-833 YQKVYDL
+833 
-840 KNCGPNN
+840 
-847 RFLIRQ
+847 
-853 GTTMLMAH
+853 
-861 NCGYSVGH
+861 VGH
-869 TKYSNTLLRQ
+869 VKYSNTLLRQ

-923 RGESGTFGG
+923 LGKSGTFGG

-1032 IHDAWASVMPEEQG
+1032 IHDAWASVTPEEQG
-1046 DYVKQQ
+1046 EYVKQQ

-1062 ALNGLPVACEAKI
+1062 ALTGLPVACEAKI

>member
-162 DDAGQCYQNAQD
+162 DDAGQCYQNAQA

-206 LEYLSDLDNAAD
+206 LEYLSDLDAAAD
-218 KARQELMSMFSFKT
+218 KARQELMAMFSFQT

-246 ASMLRSLGI
+246 ASMLRSLGV

-269 REKLQLAANAGVPG
+269 REKLQLAADAGRPG

-411 QIEARGLAFVSNE
+411 QIEARGLAFVANE

-458 AGDKTMKRY
+458 SGDKQMKMY
-467 RTVGKTAIL
+467 RNTGKTGIL
-476 SCLAGKVEVLTD
+476 SC
-488 TGWKRIDTVSIND
+488 
-501 KVWDGESWVNHEGLI
+501 
-516 CNGWRN
+516 
-522 TINVAGVEMTPD
+522 
-534 HLLFDGFSWK
+534 
-544 MASDLIKDP
+544 
-553 LSMKSATAWA
+553 
-563 HASYETVPTTQQPA
+563 
-577 MCGTLQNVPSVVSS
+577 
-591 IGISLLHWYSKLR
+591 
-604 QIVASI
+604 
-610 AVNAYQKK
+610 
-618 LHDSSCA
+618 
-625 SMKTLLLGQSLAN
+625 
-638 LQSWAMSAKS
+638 
-648 TLQTKVLGGAI
+648 
-659 IIPWYNAPVVRNL
+659 
-672 TGYYKP
+672 GY
-678 TCVWDVLHVARNA
+678 
-691 HVKKHVRRK
+691 
-700 KKTIGTMLQLSP
+700 G
-712 ILIRD
+712 
-717 GGCYTASM
+717 
-725 LAFSDARRSAPQ
+725 
-737 VVPGG
+737 
-742 NITVA
+742 
-747 EESEWSS
+747 
-754 RTACLSLSILSH
+754 
-766 CRDMMTR
+766 
-773 LWNWTASIAT
+773 
-783 ETTHRVIFALYP
+783 
-795 VKKTCI
+795 
-801 TEEALH
+801 
-807 LCNHALTTSNGTS
+807 
-820 LLSNGVSTPCNTN
+820 
-833 YQKVYDL
+833 
-840 KNCGPNN
+840 
-847 RFLIRQ
+847 
-853 GTTMLMAH
+853 
-861 NCGYSVGH
+861 VGH
-869 TKYSNTLLRQ
+869 HKYSNTLLRQ

-974 DWGKWQFLY
+974 DRGKWQFVY

-995 IYGGSFTNN
+995 IYGGAFTNN

-1032 IHDAWASVMPEEQG
+1032 IHDAWASVVPEEQG
-1046 DYVKQQ
+1046 EYVKQQ

-1062 ALNGLPVACEAKI
+1062 ALNGLPVACEAEI

>member
-162 DDAGQCYQNAQD
+162 DDAGQCYQNAQA

-206 LEYLSDLDNAAD
+206 LEYLSDLDAAAD
-218 KARQELMSMFSFKT
+218 KARQELMAMFSFQT

-246 ASMLRSLGI
+246 ASMLRSLGV

-269 REKLQLAANAGVPG
+269 REKLQLAADAGRPG

-411 QIEARGLAFVSNE
+411 QIEARGLAFVANE

-458 AGDKTMKRY
+458 SGDKTMKMY
-467 RTVGKTAIL
+467 RNTGKTGIL
-476 SCLAGKVEVLTD
+476 SC
-488 TGWKRIDTVSIND
+488 
-501 KVWDGESWVNHEGLI
+501 
-516 CNGWRN
+516 
-522 TINVAGVEMTPD
+522 
-534 HLLFDGFSWK
+534 
-544 MASDLIKDP
+544 
-553 LSMKSATAWA
+553 
-563 HASYETVPTTQQPA
+563 
-577 MCGTLQNVPSVVSS
+577 
-591 IGISLLHWYSKLR
+591 
-604 QIVASI
+604 
-610 AVNAYQKK
+610 
-618 LHDSSCA
+618 
-625 SMKTLLLGQSLAN
+625 
-638 LQSWAMSAKS
+638 
-648 TLQTKVLGGAI
+648 
-659 IIPWYNAPVVRNL
+659 
-672 TGYYKP
+672 GY
-678 TCVWDVLHVARNA
+678 
-691 HVKKHVRRK
+691 
-700 KKTIGTMLQLSP
+700 G
-712 ILIRD
+712 
-717 GGCYTASM
+717 
-725 LAFSDARRSAPQ
+725 
-737 VVPGG
+737 
-742 NITVA
+742 
-747 EESEWSS
+747 
-754 RTACLSLSILSH
+754 
-766 CRDMMTR
+766 
-773 LWNWTASIAT
+773 
-783 ETTHRVIFALYP
+783 
-795 VKKTCI
+795 
-801 TEEALH
+801 
-807 LCNHALTTSNGTS
+807 
-820 LLSNGVSTPCNTN
+820 
-833 YQKVYDL
+833 
-840 KNCGPNN
+840 
-847 RFLIRQ
+847 
-853 GTTMLMAH
+853 
-861 NCGYSVGH
+861 VGH
-869 TKYSNTLLRQ
+869 YKYSNTLLRQ
-879 GIHLHEDLDRHHE
+879 GIHLHKDLDRHHE
-892 LARYAHGIYRAA
+892 LARYAHGIYRAT

-974 DWGKWQFLY
+974 DRGKWQFLY

-995 IYGGSFTNN
+995 IYGGAFTNN

-1032 IHDAWASVMPEEQG
+1032 IHDAWASVVPEEQG
-1046 DYVKQQ
+1046 EYVKQQ
-1052 MLHYMSMVPP
+1052 MLHYMSIVPP
-1062 ALNGLPVACEAKI
+1062 ALNGLPVACEAEI

>member
-206 LEYLSDLDNAAD
+206 LEYLSDLDAAAD
-218 KARQELMSMFSFKT
+218 KARQELVAMFSFQT

-246 ASMLRSLGI
+246 ASMLRSLGV
-255 EPPLKESAAKTKTK
+255 EPPLKESSAKTKTK
-269 REKLQLAANAGVPG
+269 REKLQLAADAGRPG

-343 RMHKPLPIMLGAWLA
+343 QMHKPLPIMLGAWLA

-411 QIEARGLAFVSNE
+411 QIEARGLAFVANE

-447 VPWQDIKAGAK
+447 VPWQDIKSGAK
-458 AGDKTMKRY
+458 SGDKKMKMY
-467 RTVGKTAIL
+467 RNTGKTCVL
-476 SCLAGKVEVLTD
+476 SC
-488 TGWKRIDTVSIND
+488 
-501 KVWDGESWVNHEGLI
+501 
-516 CNGWRN
+516 
-522 TINVAGVEMTPD
+522 
-534 HLLFDGFSWK
+534 
-544 MASDLIKDP
+544 
-553 LSMKSATAWA
+553 
-563 HASYETVPTTQQPA
+563 
-577 MCGTLQNVPSVVSS
+577 
-591 IGISLLHWYSKLR
+591 
-604 QIVASI
+604 
-610 AVNAYQKK
+610 
-618 LHDSSCA
+618 
-625 SMKTLLLGQSLAN
+625 
-638 LQSWAMSAKS
+638 
-648 TLQTKVLGGAI
+648 
-659 IIPWYNAPVVRNL
+659 
-672 TGYYKP
+672 GY
-678 TCVWDVLHVARNA
+678 
-691 HVKKHVRRK
+691 
-700 KKTIGTMLQLSP
+700 G
-712 ILIRD
+712 
-717 GGCYTASM
+717 
-725 LAFSDARRSAPQ
+725 
-737 VVPGG
+737 
-742 NITVA
+742 
-747 EESEWSS
+747 
-754 RTACLSLSILSH
+754 
-766 CRDMMTR
+766 
-773 LWNWTASIAT
+773 
-783 ETTHRVIFALYP
+783 
-795 VKKTCI
+795 
-801 TEEALH
+801 
-807 LCNHALTTSNGTS
+807 
-820 LLSNGVSTPCNTN
+820 
-833 YQKVYDL
+833 
-840 KNCGPNN
+840 
-847 RFLIRQ
+847 
-853 GTTMLMAH
+853 
-861 NCGYSVGH
+861 VGH
-869 TKYSNTLLRQ
+869 HKYSNTLLRQ

-974 DWGKWQFLY
+974 DRGKWQFVY

-995 IYGGSFTNN
+995 IYGGAFTNN

-1032 IHDAWASVMPEEQG
+1032 IHDAWASVVPEEQG
-1046 DYVKQQ
+1046 EYVKQQ
-1052 MLHYMSMVPP
+1052 MLHYMSIVPP
-1062 ALNGLPVACEAKI
+1062 ALNGLPVACEAEI

>member
-33 NEKFTPQLC
+33 NENFAPQLC
-42 AFTLS
+42 AFALS
-47 NGSCCVDCSVVE
+47 NGSHCVDCSVVE

-89 LSEFFDFHPQKIYD
+89 LSEFFDFHPRKIWD

-124 TEFLGNGN
+124 TEFLGNGH

-149 TPEERAFFIQYCK
+149 TPEERMFFIQYCK
-162 DDAGQCYQNAQD
+162 DDAGQCYQNAQA

-206 LEYLSDLDNAAD
+206 LEYLSDLDAAAD
-218 KARQELMSMFSFKT
+218 KARQELMAMFSFAS

-246 ASMLRSLGI
+246 ADMLRSLGV

-269 REKLQLAANAGVPG
+269 REKLRLAADAGIPG
-283 AAEELENMQPVM
+283 ATEELENMQPVM

-309 QDHPDPRVALLVR
+309 QDHPDQRVALLVR

-343 RMHKPLPIMLGAWLA
+343 RMHKLLPIMLGAWLA

-396 IKVPKGKVVVACDSS
+396 IKVPEGQVVVACDSA
-411 QIEARGLAFVSNE
+411 QIEARGLAFVANE

-458 AGDKTMKRY
+458 AGDKKMKMY
-467 RTVGKTAIL
+467 RNTGKTGIL
-476 SCLAGKVEVLTD
+476 SC
-488 TGWKRIDTVSIND
+488 
-501 KVWDGESWVNHEGLI
+501 
-516 CNGWRN
+516 
-522 TINVAGVEMTPD
+522 
-534 HLLFDGFSWK
+534 
-544 MASDLIKDP
+544 
-553 LSMKSATAWA
+553 
-563 HASYETVPTTQQPA
+563 
-577 MCGTLQNVPSVVSS
+577 
-591 IGISLLHWYSKLR
+591 
-604 QIVASI
+604 
-610 AVNAYQKK
+610 
-618 LHDSSCA
+618 
-625 SMKTLLLGQSLAN
+625 
-638 LQSWAMSAKS
+638 
-648 TLQTKVLGGAI
+648 
-659 IIPWYNAPVVRNL
+659 
-672 TGYYKP
+672 GY
-678 TCVWDVLHVARNA
+678 
-691 HVKKHVRRK
+691 
-700 KKTIGTMLQLSP
+700 G
-712 ILIRD
+712 
-717 GGCYTASM
+717 
-725 LAFSDARRSAPQ
+725 
-737 VVPGG
+737 
-742 NITVA
+742 
-747 EESEWSS
+747 
-754 RTACLSLSILSH
+754 
-766 CRDMMTR
+766 
-773 LWNWTASIAT
+773 
-783 ETTHRVIFALYP
+783 
-795 VKKTCI
+795 
-801 TEEALH
+801 
-807 LCNHALTTSNGTS
+807 
-820 LLSNGVSTPCNTN
+820 
-833 YQKVYDL
+833 
-840 KNCGPNN
+840 
-847 RFLIRQ
+847 
-853 GTTMLMAH
+853 
-861 NCGYSVGH
+861 VGH
-869 TKYSNTLLRQ
+869 YKYSNTLLRQ

-912 KTAENVLEAML
+912 KTAENVLEAMM

-974 DWGKWQFLY
+974 DRGRWQFVY

-995 IYGGSFTNN
+995 IYGGAFTNN

-1032 IHDAWASVMPEEQG
+1032 IHDAWASVVPEEQG

-1062 ALNGLPVACEAKI
+1062 ALNGLPVACEAEI

>member
-162 DDAGQCYQNAQD
+162 DDAGQCYQNAQA

-206 LEYLSDLDNAAD
+206 LEYLSDLDAAAD
-218 KARQELMSMFSFKT
+218 KARQELMAMFSFQT

-246 ASMLRSLGI
+246 ADMLRSLGI

-269 REKLQLAANAGVPG
+269 REKLQLAADAGRPG

-411 QIEARGLAFVSNE
+411 QIEARGLAFVANE

-458 AGDKTMKRY
+458 SGDKQMKMY
-467 RTVGKTAIL
+467 RNTGKTGIL
-476 SCLAGKVEVLTD
+476 SC
-488 TGWKRIDTVSIND
+488 
-501 KVWDGESWVNHEGLI
+501 
-516 CNGWRN
+516 
-522 TINVAGVEMTPD
+522 
-534 HLLFDGFSWK
+534 
-544 MASDLIKDP
+544 
-553 LSMKSATAWA
+553 
-563 HASYETVPTTQQPA
+563 
-577 MCGTLQNVPSVVSS
+577 
-591 IGISLLHWYSKLR
+591 
-604 QIVASI
+604 
-610 AVNAYQKK
+610 
-618 LHDSSCA
+618 
-625 SMKTLLLGQSLAN
+625 
-638 LQSWAMSAKS
+638 
-648 TLQTKVLGGAI
+648 
-659 IIPWYNAPVVRNL
+659 
-672 TGYYKP
+672 GY
-678 TCVWDVLHVARNA
+678 
-691 HVKKHVRRK
+691 
-700 KKTIGTMLQLSP
+700 G
-712 ILIRD
+712 
-717 GGCYTASM
+717 
-725 LAFSDARRSAPQ
+725 
-737 VVPGG
+737 
-742 NITVA
+742 
-747 EESEWSS
+747 
-754 RTACLSLSILSH
+754 
-766 CRDMMTR
+766 
-773 LWNWTASIAT
+773 
-783 ETTHRVIFALYP
+783 
-795 VKKTCI
+795 
-801 TEEALH
+801 
-807 LCNHALTTSNGTS
+807 
-820 LLSNGVSTPCNTN
+820 
-833 YQKVYDL
+833 
-840 KNCGPNN
+840 
-847 RFLIRQ
+847 
-853 GTTMLMAH
+853 
-861 NCGYSVGH
+861 VGH
-869 TKYSNTLLRQ
+869 HKYSNTLLRQ

-974 DWGKWQFLY
+974 DRGKWQFVY

-995 IYGGSFTNN
+995 IYGGAFTNN

-1032 IHDAWASVMPEEQG
+1032 IHDAWASVVPEEQG
-1046 DYVKQQ
+1046 EYVKQQ
-1052 MLHYMSMVPP
+1052 MLHYMSIVPP
-1062 ALNGLPVACEAKI
+1062 ALNGLPVACEAEI

>member
-59 HERLRTTFENLDTH
+59 HARLQTTLENLDTH

-89 LSEFFDFHPQKIYD
+89 LSEFFDFHPRQIWD

-124 TEFLGNGN
+124 TEFLGNGH

-149 TPEERAFFIQYCK
+149 TPEERMFFIQYCK
-162 DDAGQCYQNAQD
+162 DDAGQCYQNALD

-206 LEYLSDLDNAAD
+206 LEYLSDLDAAAD
-218 KARQELMSMFSFKT
+218 KARQELMAMFSFQT

-246 ASMLRSLGI
+246 AVMLRSLGV

-269 REKLQLAANAGVPG
+269 REKLQLAADAGVPG

-396 IKVPKGKVVVACDSS
+396 IKVPEGYVVVACDSS
-411 QIEARGLAFVSNE
+411 QIEARGLAFVANE

-435 DPYSELAETIFG
+435 DPYSELAETIFDI
-447 VPWQDIKAGAK
+447 PWQDIKAGAK
-458 AGDKTMKRY
+458 SGDKKMKMY
-467 RTVGKTAIL
+467 RNTGKTGIL
-476 SCLAGKVEVLTD
+476 SCGY
-488 TGWKRIDTVSIND
+488 
-501 KVWDGESWVNHEGLI
+501 
-516 CNGWRN
+516 
-522 TINVAGVEMTPD
+522 GV
-534 HLLFDGFSWK
+534 G
-544 MASDLIKDP
+544 
-553 LSMKSATAWA
+553 
-563 HASYETVPTTQQPA
+563 
-577 MCGTLQNVPSVVSS
+577 
-591 IGISLLHWYSKLR
+591 
-604 QIVASI
+604 
-610 AVNAYQKK
+610 
-618 LHDSSCA
+618 
-625 SMKTLLLGQSLAN
+625 
-638 LQSWAMSAKS
+638 
-648 TLQTKVLGGAI
+648 
-659 IIPWYNAPVVRNL
+659 
-672 TGYYKP
+672 
-678 TCVWDVLHVARNA
+678 
-691 HVKKHVRRK
+691 
-700 KKTIGTMLQLSP
+700 
-712 ILIRD
+712 
-717 GGCYTASM
+717 
-725 LAFSDARRSAPQ
+725 
-737 VVPGG
+737 
-742 NITVA
+742 
-747 EESEWSS
+747 SE
-754 RTACLSLSILSH
+754 
-766 CRDMMTR
+766 
-773 LWNWTASIAT
+773 
-783 ETTHRVIFALYP
+783 
-795 VKKTCI
+795 
-801 TEEALH
+801 
-807 LCNHALTTSNGTS
+807 
-820 LLSNGVSTPCNTN
+820 
-833 YQKVYDL
+833 
-840 KNCGPNN
+840 
-847 RFLIRQ
+847 
-853 GTTMLMAH
+853 
-861 NCGYSVGH
+861 
-869 TKYSNTLLRQ
+869 KYSNTLLRQ

-974 DWGKWQFLY
+974 DRGKWQFLY
-983 DTYKGASKIPTH
+983 DTYKGASKILTH
-995 IYGGSFTNN
+995 IYGGAFTNN

-1032 IHDAWASVMPEEQG
+1032 IHDAWASVVPEEQG

-1062 ALNGLPVACEAKI
+1062 ALNGLPVACEAEI

>member
-33 NEKFTPQLC
+33 NENFAPQLC
-42 AFTLS
+42 AFAMS
-47 NGSCCVDCSVVE
+47 NGACCVDCSDVE
-59 HERLRTTFENLDTH
+59 HERLRTTFKNLDAH

-89 LSEFFDFHPQKIYD
+89 LSEFFDFHPRKIWD

-124 TEFLGNGN
+124 TEFLGNGH

-144 WPDDF
+144 WPNDF
-149 TPEERAFFIQYCK
+149 KPEERAFFIQYCK
-162 DDAGQCYQNAQD
+162 DDAGQCYRNAQA

-206 LEYLSDLDNAAD
+206 LEYLSDLDAAAD
-218 KARQELMSMFSFKT
+218 KARQELMSMFSFQT

-246 ASMLRSLGI
+246 AGMLRSLGI

-269 REKLQLAANAGVPG
+269 REKLQLAADAGRPG

-396 IKVPKGKVVVACDSS
+396 IKVPEGQVVVACDSS
-411 QIEARGLAFVSNE
+411 QIEARGLAFVANE

-458 AGDKTMKRY
+458 AGDKKMKMY
-467 RTVGKTAIL
+467 
-476 SCLAGKVEVLTD
+476 
-488 TGWKRIDTVSIND
+488 
-501 KVWDGESWVNHEGLI
+501 
-516 CNGWRN
+516 RN
-522 TINVAGVEMTPD
+522 TGKSCV
-534 HLLFDGFSWK
+534 
-544 MASDLIKDP
+544 
-553 LSMKSATAWA
+553 LS
-563 HASYETVPTTQQPA
+563 
-577 MCGTLQNVPSVVSS
+577 
-591 IGISLLHWYSKLR
+591 
-604 QIVASI
+604 
-610 AVNAYQKK
+610 
-618 LHDSSCA
+618 
-625 SMKTLLLGQSLAN
+625 
-638 LQSWAMSAKS
+638 
-648 TLQTKVLGGAI
+648 
-659 IIPWYNAPVVRNL
+659 
-672 TGYYKP
+672 
-678 TCVWDVLHVARNA
+678 
-691 HVKKHVRRK
+691 
-700 KKTIGTMLQLSP
+700 
-712 ILIRD
+712 
-717 GGCYTASM
+717 
-725 LAFSDARRSAPQ
+725 
-737 VVPGG
+737 
-742 NITVA
+742 
-747 EESEWSS
+747 
-754 RTACLSLSILSH
+754 
-766 CRDMMTR
+766 
-773 LWNWTASIAT
+773 
-783 ETTHRVIFALYP
+783 
-795 VKKTCI
+795 
-801 TEEALH
+801 
-807 LCNHALTTSNGTS
+807 
-820 LLSNGVSTPCNTN
+820 
-833 YQKVYDL
+833 
-840 KNCGPNN
+840 
-847 RFLIRQ
+847 
-853 GTTMLMAH
+853 
-861 NCGYSVGH
+861 CGYSVGH
-869 TKYSNTLLRQ
+869 HKYSNTLLRQ

-974 DWGKWQFLY
+974 DRGKWQFVY

-995 IYGGSFTNN
+995 IYGGAFTNN

-1032 IHDAWASVMPEEQG
+1032 IHDAWASVVPEEQG

-1062 ALNGLPVACEAKI
+1062 ALNGLPVACEAEI

>member
-162 DDAGQCYQNAQD
+162 DDAGQCYQNAQA

-206 LEYLSDLDNAAD
+206 LEYLSDLDAAAD
-218 KARQELMSMFSFKT
+218 KARQELMAMFSFQT

-246 ASMLRSLGI
+246 ADMLRSLGI

-269 REKLQLAANAGVPG
+269 REKLQLAADAGRPG

-458 AGDKTMKRY
+458 AGDKKMKMY
-467 RTVGKTAIL
+467 RNTGKTGIL
-476 SCLAGKVEVLTD
+476 SC
-488 TGWKRIDTVSIND
+488 
-501 KVWDGESWVNHEGLI
+501 
-516 CNGWRN
+516 
-522 TINVAGVEMTPD
+522 
-534 HLLFDGFSWK
+534 
-544 MASDLIKDP
+544 
-553 LSMKSATAWA
+553 
-563 HASYETVPTTQQPA
+563 
-577 MCGTLQNVPSVVSS
+577 
-591 IGISLLHWYSKLR
+591 
-604 QIVASI
+604 
-610 AVNAYQKK
+610 
-618 LHDSSCA
+618 
-625 SMKTLLLGQSLAN
+625 
-638 LQSWAMSAKS
+638 
-648 TLQTKVLGGAI
+648 
-659 IIPWYNAPVVRNL
+659 
-672 TGYYKP
+672 GY
-678 TCVWDVLHVARNA
+678 
-691 HVKKHVRRK
+691 
-700 KKTIGTMLQLSP
+700 G
-712 ILIRD
+712 
-717 GGCYTASM
+717 
-725 LAFSDARRSAPQ
+725 
-737 VVPGG
+737 
-742 NITVA
+742 
-747 EESEWSS
+747 
-754 RTACLSLSILSH
+754 
-766 CRDMMTR
+766 
-773 LWNWTASIAT
+773 
-783 ETTHRVIFALYP
+783 
-795 VKKTCI
+795 
-801 TEEALH
+801 
-807 LCNHALTTSNGTS
+807 
-820 LLSNGVSTPCNTN
+820 
-833 YQKVYDL
+833 
-840 KNCGPNN
+840 
-847 RFLIRQ
+847 
-853 GTTMLMAH
+853 
-861 NCGYSVGH
+861 VGH
-869 TKYSNTLLRQ
+869 HKYSNTLLRQ

-974 DWGKWQFLY
+974 DRGKWQFVY

-995 IYGGSFTNN
+995 IYGGAFTNN

-1032 IHDAWASVMPEEQG
+1032 IHDAWASVVPEEQG
-1046 DYVKQQ
+1046 EYVKQ
-1052 MLHYMSMVPP
+1052 
-1062 ALNGLPVACEAKI
+1062 I
-1075 GTTFEIV
+1075 GRAHV

>member
-162 DDAGQCYQNAQD
+162 DDAGQCYQNAQA

-206 LEYLSDLDNAAD
+206 LEYLSDLDAAAD
-218 KARQELMSMFSFKT
+218 KARQELMAMFSFQT

-246 ASMLRSLGI
+246 ASMLRSLGV

-269 REKLQLAANAGVPG
+269 REKLQLAADAGRPG

-411 QIEARGLAFVSNE
+411 QIEARGLAFVANE

-458 AGDKTMKRY
+458 AGDKQMKMY
-467 RTVGKTAIL
+467 RNTGKTGIL
-476 SCLAGKVEVLTD
+476 SC
-488 TGWKRIDTVSIND
+488 
-501 KVWDGESWVNHEGLI
+501 
-516 CNGWRN
+516 
-522 TINVAGVEMTPD
+522 
-534 HLLFDGFSWK
+534 
-544 MASDLIKDP
+544 
-553 LSMKSATAWA
+553 
-563 HASYETVPTTQQPA
+563 
-577 MCGTLQNVPSVVSS
+577 
-591 IGISLLHWYSKLR
+591 
-604 QIVASI
+604 
-610 AVNAYQKK
+610 
-618 LHDSSCA
+618 
-625 SMKTLLLGQSLAN
+625 
-638 LQSWAMSAKS
+638 
-648 TLQTKVLGGAI
+648 
-659 IIPWYNAPVVRNL
+659 
-672 TGYYKP
+672 GY
-678 TCVWDVLHVARNA
+678 
-691 HVKKHVRRK
+691 
-700 KKTIGTMLQLSP
+700 G
-712 ILIRD
+712 
-717 GGCYTASM
+717 
-725 LAFSDARRSAPQ
+725 
-737 VVPGG
+737 
-742 NITVA
+742 
-747 EESEWSS
+747 
-754 RTACLSLSILSH
+754 
-766 CRDMMTR
+766 
-773 LWNWTASIAT
+773 
-783 ETTHRVIFALYP
+783 
-795 VKKTCI
+795 
-801 TEEALH
+801 
-807 LCNHALTTSNGTS
+807 
-820 LLSNGVSTPCNTN
+820 
-833 YQKVYDL
+833 
-840 KNCGPNN
+840 
-847 RFLIRQ
+847 
-853 GTTMLMAH
+853 
-861 NCGYSVGH
+861 VGH
-869 TKYSNTLLRQ
+869 YKYSNTLLRQ
-879 GIHLHEDLDRHHE
+879 GIHLHKDLDRHHE

-974 DWGKWQFLY
+974 DRGKWQFVY

-995 IYGGSFTNN
+995 IYGGAFTNN

-1032 IHDAWASVMPEEQG
+1032 IHDAWASVVPEEQG
-1046 DYVKQQ
+1046 EYVKQQ
-1052 MLHYMSMVPP
+1052 MLHYMSIVPP
-1062 ALNGLPVACEAKI
+1062 ALNGLPVACEAEI

>member
-33 NEKFTPQLC
+33 NENFAPQLC
-42 AFTLS
+42 AFAMS
-47 NGSCCVDCSVVE
+47 NGACCVDCFAVE
-59 HERLRTTFENLDTH
+59 YERLQTTFENLDAH

-89 LSEFFDFHPQKIYD
+89 LSEFFDFHPRKIWD

-124 TEFLGNGN
+124 TEFLGNGH

-149 TPEERAFFIQYCK
+149 TPEERMFFIQYCK
-162 DDAGQCYQNAQD
+162 DDARQCYQNALD

-206 LEYLSDLDNAAD
+206 LEYLSDLDAAAD
-218 KARQELMSMFSFKT
+218 KARQELMAMFSFQS

-246 ASMLRSLGI
+246 AGMLRSLGI

-269 REKLQLAANAGVPG
+269 REKLQLAADAGVPG

-309 QDHPDPRVALLVR
+309 QDHPDPRVAMLVR

-396 IKVPKGKVVVACDSS
+396 IRVPEGHVVVACDSS
-411 QIEARGLAFVSNE
+411 QIEARGLAFVANE

-447 VPWQDIKAGAK
+447 IPWQDIKAGAK
-458 AGDKTMKRY
+458 SGDKRLKNY
-467 RTVGKTAIL
+467 RNVGKTGIL
-476 SCLAGKVEVLTD
+476 SCFAGDTEVLTD
-488 TGWKRIDTVSIND
+488 TGWKPIVMVSETD
-501 KVWDGESWVNHEGLI
+501 KLWDGESWVRHNGLI
-516 CNGWRN
+516 CNGKKN
-522 TINVAGVEMTPD
+522 TIELAGVRVTPD
-534 HLLFDGFSWK
+534 HLIFDGFSWK
-544 MASDLIKDP
+544 TVAALQNEP
-553 LSMKSATAWA
+553 RYLKSA
-563 HASYETVPTTQQPA
+563 
-577 MCGTLQNVPSVVSS
+577 MFL
-591 IGISLLHWYSKLR
+591 
-604 QIVASI
+604 
-610 AVNAYQKK
+610 AVE
-618 LHDSSCA
+618 
-625 SMKTLLLGQSLAN
+625 QSLIALWNNESVSGVSCTNVNVAN
-638 LQSWAMSAKS
+638 AEH
-648 TLQTKVLGGAI
+648 
-659 IIPWYNAPVVRNL
+659 Y
-672 TGYYKP
+672 
-678 TCVWDVLHVARNA
+678 
-691 HVKKHVRRK
+691 
-700 KKTIGTMLQLSP
+700 IGTMDTLFPEENVQPLARIAAYVTEQICGALHENTLTLKSDSDSGISQSSVVNEDCSLAEQTRTVESICHLFNATVVQNLSGHCKQ
-712 ILIRD
+712 ILEQA
-717 GGCYTASM
+717 GLHGVTCV
-725 LAFSDARRSAPQ
+725 RR
-737 VVPGG
+737 
-742 NITVA
+742 N
-747 EESEWSS
+747 S
-754 RTACLSLSILSH
+754 RTLQDMDQTMSAAQSLFLTPDCESVTSNESMYADNGVKILRTPLTRAMEEEVLSFVSRMLGISYYTYPRLKAGMTLLSS
-766 CRDMMTR
+766 
-773 LWNWTASIAT
+773 SIVST
-783 ETTHRVIFALYP
+783 TMETT
-795 VKKTCI
+795 K
-801 TEEALH
+801 EETYAWLH
-807 LCNHALTTSNGTS
+807 G
-820 LLSNGVSTPCNTN
+820 LSNAVTDVLFHLYKQKTTN
-833 YQKVYDL
+833 SEKNCSNSELQMEEVYDIR
-840 KNCGPNN
+840 NAGPNH
-847 RFLIRQ
+847 RFVVRSKVGWLWC
-853 GTTMLMAH
+853 H
-861 NCGYSVGH
+861 NCGYGVGH

-1032 IHDAWASVMPEEQG
+1032 IHDAWASVTPEEQG
-1046 DYVKQQ
+1046 EYVKQQ

-1062 ALNGLPVACEAKI
+1062 ALNGLPVACEAEI

>member
-162 DDAGQCYQNAQD
+162 DDAGQCYQNAQA

-206 LEYLSDLDNAAD
+206 LEYLSDLDAAAD
-218 KARQELMSMFSFKT
+218 KARQELMAMFSFQT

-246 ASMLRSLGI
+246 ADMLRSLGV

-269 REKLQLAANAGVPG
+269 REKLQLAADAGRPG

-411 QIEARGLAFVSNE
+411 QIEARGLAFVANE

-458 AGDKTMKRY
+458 AGDKKMKMY
-467 RTVGKTAIL
+467 RNTGKTGIL
-476 SCLAGKVEVLTD
+476 SC
-488 TGWKRIDTVSIND
+488 
-501 KVWDGESWVNHEGLI
+501 
-516 CNGWRN
+516 
-522 TINVAGVEMTPD
+522 
-534 HLLFDGFSWK
+534 
-544 MASDLIKDP
+544 
-553 LSMKSATAWA
+553 
-563 HASYETVPTTQQPA
+563 
-577 MCGTLQNVPSVVSS
+577 
-591 IGISLLHWYSKLR
+591 
-604 QIVASI
+604 
-610 AVNAYQKK
+610 
-618 LHDSSCA
+618 
-625 SMKTLLLGQSLAN
+625 
-638 LQSWAMSAKS
+638 
-648 TLQTKVLGGAI
+648 
-659 IIPWYNAPVVRNL
+659 
-672 TGYYKP
+672 GY
-678 TCVWDVLHVARNA
+678 
-691 HVKKHVRRK
+691 
-700 KKTIGTMLQLSP
+700 G
-712 ILIRD
+712 
-717 GGCYTASM
+717 
-725 LAFSDARRSAPQ
+725 
-737 VVPGG
+737 
-742 NITVA
+742 
-747 EESEWSS
+747 
-754 RTACLSLSILSH
+754 
-766 CRDMMTR
+766 
-773 LWNWTASIAT
+773 
-783 ETTHRVIFALYP
+783 
-795 VKKTCI
+795 
-801 TEEALH
+801 
-807 LCNHALTTSNGTS
+807 
-820 LLSNGVSTPCNTN
+820 
-833 YQKVYDL
+833 
-840 KNCGPNN
+840 
-847 RFLIRQ
+847 
-853 GTTMLMAH
+853 
-861 NCGYSVGH
+861 VGH
-869 TKYSNTLLRQ
+869 HKYSNTLLRQ

-974 DWGKWQFLY
+974 DRGKWQFVY

-995 IYGGSFTNN
+995 IYGGAFTNN

-1032 IHDAWASVMPEEQG
+1032 IHDAWASVVPEEQG
-1046 DYVKQQ
+1046 EYVKQQ
-1052 MLHYMSMVPP
+1052 MLHYMSIVPP
-1062 ALNGLPVACEAKI
+1062 ALNGLPVACEAEI